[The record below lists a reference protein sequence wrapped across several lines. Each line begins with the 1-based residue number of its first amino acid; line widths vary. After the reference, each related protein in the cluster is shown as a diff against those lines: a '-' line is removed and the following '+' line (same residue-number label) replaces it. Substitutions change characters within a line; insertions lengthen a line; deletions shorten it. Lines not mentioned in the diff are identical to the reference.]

1 MGVPSEDILIYE
13 AIENQRSY
21 YKDPEPVSELDLQT
35 SNPLRRRLDD
45 TGRVFTLQNAYKRIV
60 KNGGFLTTRNTRA
73 TKTNT
78 TKAGKDVNKTKG
90 SLFKFYFGPKG
101 VELDVLIREL
111 HAMILT
117 RNSWMNLKNY
127 AVGLFLILAHDK
139 VKVLTAFELW
149 IFFRLEMKKE
159 KTVFLGHKNMVT
171 VVMKNAS
178 IRGAFKETNLMHLY
192 TTLVVYVI
200 KVRSRKYKYQTSK

>member
-1 MGVPSEDILIYE
+1 
-13 AIENQRSY
+13 
-21 YKDPEPVSELDLQT
+21 
-35 SNPLRRRLDD
+35 
-45 TGRVFTLQNAYKRIV
+45 
-60 KNGGFLTTRNTRA
+60 
-73 TKTNT
+73 
-78 TKAGKDVNKTKG
+78 
-90 SLFKFYFGPKG
+90 
-101 VELDVLIREL
+101 
-111 HAMILT
+111 
-117 RNSWMNLKNY
+117 MNLKNY